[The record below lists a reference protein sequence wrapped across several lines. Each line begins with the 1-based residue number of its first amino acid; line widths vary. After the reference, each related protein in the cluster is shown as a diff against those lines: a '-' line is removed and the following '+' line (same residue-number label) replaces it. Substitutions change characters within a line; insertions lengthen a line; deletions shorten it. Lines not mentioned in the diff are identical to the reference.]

1 MNTATDLASVLRRSA
16 ELEEDLVAFGEG
28 RSFERFLDPLLTEAA
43 GPEGALDE
51 ATAINVIDRF
61 LLQYRLPDGTTVADR
76 FAIRRTD
83 LTDTD
88 RQMVLAWRDPVEALF
103 EVRGKDRDCLLP
115 AQPAGR
121 PGVPDLH
128 QRRAGGFP
136 RGHARR
142 LPRRRLVALTPVPG
156 TWLVSGAES
165 SYPRAAAPEVACC
178 ADANRGTTRASRAR
192 RLRDR

>member
-16 ELEEDLVAFGEG
+16 KLEEDLVAFGEG

-142 LPRRRLVALTPVPG
+142 LPRRPTGSPDAGARHVA
-156 TWLVSGAES
+156 
-165 SYPRAAAPEVACC
+165 
-178 ADANRGTTRASRAR
+178 
-192 RLRDR
+192 RLRCRVLVPPNRRAGGRLLRRRKPWYYASEPRPETP